1 MYLHLGSNEGDRE
14 KSISDCIR
22 LLEEKVGNILAKSSL
37 YETEAWGVKE
47 QPDFLNQALEI
58 ITSLA
63 PREVLDEIKTI
74 EHSLG
79 RAVKVKWGQRKIDID
94 ILFYDDEII
103 NTEHL
108 NIPHPQLEKR
118 NFVLVPMLEI
128 AGDKMHPTLNKT
140 IEELYD
146 ECRDDGE
153 VMIYDFSS

>member
-79 RAVKVKWGQRKIDID
+79 REVKVKWGQRKIDID